1 MDIALDAV
9 LELFTWTGFGGAVIL
24 GIVLVVLWAVDG
36 TWLAEAIVDRDGDE
50 VVVRWFDGDGDANSA
65 RPTDAA
71 RPPSATPTPRRSG
84 TGSAGTIAV
93 RRAGSPRAAAH
104 RLARRGTRGARRRV
118 DGRVGGAAVR
128 ARLTARGRSGVDVGG
143 GA

>member
-36 TWLAEAIVDRDGDE
+36 TWLPAEAIVDRDGDE

-65 RPTDAA
+65 RPTDPEA
-71 RPPSATPTPRRSG
+71 SALGDADT
-84 TGSAGTIAV
+84 ATIWY
-93 RRAGSPRAAAH
+93 RFGWHDRM
-104 RLARRGTRGARRRV
+104 
-118 DGRVGGAAVR
+118 
-128 ARLTARGRSGVDVGG
+128 RLTRRHHALRPIGWLAGGLAALAVVSTVVSAVLLFVRG
-143 GA
+143 